1 MLERLTELN
10 LLLDF
15 YNSLLTSKQKF
26 ALEMHYSEDLSLGE
40 IAENLNISRQA
51 VHDLIRRGEKLLK
64 EYENKL
70 GLVQKHLRRQKLVNE
85 IKQLISNNNNEYICT
100 LLNQIVE

>member
-64 EYENKL
+64 DYENKL
-70 GLVQKHLRRQKLVNE
+70 GLVKKHLRRQKLVDE
-85 IKQLISNNNNEYICT
+85 IKQLIDNENNEHIYT